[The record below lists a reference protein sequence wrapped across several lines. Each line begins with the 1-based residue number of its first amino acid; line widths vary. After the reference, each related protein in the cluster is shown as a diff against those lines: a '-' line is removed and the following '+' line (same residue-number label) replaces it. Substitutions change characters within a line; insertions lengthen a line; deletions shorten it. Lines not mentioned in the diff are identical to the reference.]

1 MKRIVFV
8 AGILAIGVSAAIA
21 QANIVE
27 QRQQLM
33 KDNGSHSQ
41 KMGAM
46 LRGQAPFDLAQ
57 VQTSLKAYSQNSK
70 KGPALFPENSKTP
83 DSKALP
89 AVWQNKADFDG
100 IFAKFDQDAQ
110 AALVSIKDEATF
122 KTEMPKVLGNCGTC
136 HKTYRQPVS

>member
-21 QANIVE
+21 QANVVE

-46 LRGQAPFDLAQ
+46 LRGQVPFDLAQ
-57 VQTSLKAYSQNSK
+57 VQTSLKAYSQNAK